1 MNILR
6 FNNFSEI
13 FEKSIGSEEIRKKWY
28 SDLDKKTFYKLVN
41 IDPTSVRK
49 KEFSKPGKYVKWLIT
64 QYKKEQKYGYRDMN
78 EDFDSI
84 FDEDLN
90 FNLFVF
96 STGWYKSKVKKE
108 TFYLG
113 GQPNK
118 TLENDIFKFKSL
130 FDFNNHMGT
139 ITEEYRKQTED
150 AKYDI
155 VFSDDKIDI
164 LIPINFTASAETA
177 KNTEWCSKSYS
188 GFSNWNQMSLMF
200 RIIPKDNTYDKLK
213 LTWVKKERSPEKQ
226 WYIACSKYPE
236 IHGVSTPF
244 DIIDGKESWEERVEY
259 MNGIYNDDKPSS
271 IKWRENAKNII
282 NTMSLLSKRSKE
294 VIVKYYEK
302 YG

>member
-96 STGWYKSKVKKE
+96 STGWYKSKIKKE

-130 FDFNNHMGT
+130 SDFNNHMGK

-177 KNTEWCSKSYS
+177 KNTEWCSKSYP
-188 GFSNWNQMSLMF
+188 GFSNWNKMSLMF

-282 NTMSLLSKRSKE
+282 NTMSLLSKISKE